1 MCPPPFPGGYE
12 TMTPGGK
19 NEKGK
24 EKKGENV
31 EKRKKEER
39 YSNKIN

>member
-1 MCPPPFPGGYE
+1 MPPPPPRGISDYDIW
-12 TMTPGGK
+12 GK